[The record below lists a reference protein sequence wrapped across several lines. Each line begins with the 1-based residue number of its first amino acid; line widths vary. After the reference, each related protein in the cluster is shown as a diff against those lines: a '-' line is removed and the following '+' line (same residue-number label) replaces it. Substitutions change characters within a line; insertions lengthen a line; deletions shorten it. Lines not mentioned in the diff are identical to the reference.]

1 MTPASPVPPAPPTA
15 TYRIQL
21 HPGHPFAAAEADVP
35 ALAALG
41 VSHLHLSPVLE
52 AVPGSTHGYDVTDPT
67 RVRAELGGD
76 AGLRSLSRAARAHG
90 MGLVVDIVPNHMAA
104 DPVHNQ
110 SLRTV
115 LRDGPHSP
123 YAAWFDIDW
132 AGGGGQLLLPVL
144 GERAGVA
151 AAGMRVE
158 DGELLLP
165 GGLALP
171 LRAGTEGLPL
181 PELLDAQWYRPVWW
195 RLARTELNY
204 RRFFTVNDLIAVRVE
219 DPAVFEA
226 THATVLTLLDEGVV
240 HGLRVDHPDGLTD
253 PGAYLARLRERSGG
267 RWTVVEKIL
276 ADGEPLP
283 PSWPVAGTT
292 GYDALR
298 HVDAVLTDPEGAR
311 TLVEQYRAF
320 ADPEPEEGGEWHATA
335 RRAARQV
342 AGHDLAAEVE
352 TLVRIATRVCASGLG
367 LRDHAPWALRT
378 AVRELLVRVPVYRPY
393 PEQSPAETAAVLT
406 ERAAEE
412 ARAAFDV
419 PEEAHAVD
427 VVRGLA
433 SGTLTG
439 LSDTAGAAAF
449 RARFAQVASALHAK
463 AVEDRAF
470 YRYVPL
476 LSACEVGGDPGGP
489 ALAPEAFHAFCARLQ
504 RDWPETGTVL
514 STHDTK
520 RSADARARIAVLAEF
535 PRLWGEFLT
544 GAVRRAGKDA
554 AAAVGLPFTWAA
566 WQTACALLPEDGT
579 PPSESAG
586 SYTDRLTGA
595 LLKHAREA
603 GLHTTWTEQD
613 PAYEEAVERYVRE
626 GLTGTAADQLPALAE
641 RLGPHVRARV
651 LAAALLHLTMPGVP
665 DVYQGTERDLRTLMD
680 PDNRRPVPSPDTAL
694 RTLGSGGRPTSLDE
708 EKLALTATALRL
720 RRSRPDLFGA
730 ASDYHPLAARGPA
743 AAHCLAFGRGPGE
756 APQLLT
762 AVTRLPGALHQAGG
776 WQGTTLPL
784 PPGRYTDLLT
794 GADPHHPTSSH
805 EGEAD
810 LTALF
815 AHRPVALLR
824 REEE

>member
-1 MTPASPVPPAPPTA
+1 MTPASPAPPAPPTA

-52 AVPGSTHGYDVTDPT
+52 AVPGSSHGYDVTDPT
-67 RVRAELGGD
+67 RVRAELGGE

-110 SLRTV
+110 ALRTV
-115 LRDGPHSP
+115 LRDGPPSP

-132 AGGGGQLLLPVL
+132 AAGGGQLLLPVL
-144 GERAGVA
+144 GARVGGAGA
-151 AAGMRVE
+151 APRVE
-158 DGELLLP
+158 DGELRLP
-165 GGLALP
+165 GGLTLP
-171 LRAGTEGLPL
+171 LRAGTAGLPL
-181 PELLDAQWYRPVWW
+181 AELLDAQWYRPVWW

-219 DPAVFEA
+219 DPAVFDA
-226 THATVLTLLDEGVV
+226 THATVLALLDEGVV

-253 PGAYLARLRERSGG
+253 PGGYLARLHERAGG

-311 TLVEQYRAF
+311 SLLEQYRAF
-320 ADPEPEEGGEWHATA
+320 ADPEPEEGGEWQATA
-335 RRAARQV
+335 RRAARQI

-352 TLVRIATRVCASGLG
+352 TLTRTATRVCAADLH
-367 LRDHAPWALRT
+367 LRDHAPWALRA

-393 PEQSPAETAAVLT
+393 PEQTPAETAAVLT

-427 VVRGLA
+427 VVRRLA
-433 SGTLTG
+433 AGTLTG
-439 LSDTAGAAAF
+439 LSDPAGAAAF

-476 LSACEVGGDPGGP
+476 LSACEVGGDPGTP
-489 ALAPEAFHAFCARLQ
+489 ALPPEAFHAFCARLQ

-535 PRLWGEFLT
+535 PRVWGEFLT

-554 AAAVGLPFTWAA
+554 AAAVGMPFTWAA
-566 WQTACALLPEDGT
+566 WQTVCALLPDDGT
-579 PPSESAG
+579 PPSEGAVP
-586 SYTDRLTGA
+586 YADRLAGA

-603 GLHTTWTEQD
+603 ALHTTWTEQD

-626 GLTGTAADQLPALAE
+626 GLTGAAADQLPALAE
-641 RLGPHVRARV
+641 RLGPYVRAHV
-651 LAAALLHLTMPGVP
+651 LGAALLHLTMPGVP
-665 DVYQGTERDLRTLMD
+665 DVYQGTERDRRTLMD
-680 PDNRRPVPSPDTAL
+680 PDNRAPVPAPGGTLHAL
-694 RTLGSGGRPTSLDE
+694 DAQGRATGLDE

-720 RRSRPDLFGA
+720 RRRRPGLFGA
-730 ASDYHPLAARGPA
+730 ASGYHALAARGPA

-756 APQLLT
+756 APPLVT

-776 WQGTTLPL
+776 WHDTALPL
-784 PPGRYTDLLT
+784 PPGRYVDLLT
-794 GADPHHPTSSH
+794 DARPHQGPRY
-805 EGEAD
+805 EGEAA
-810 LTALF
+810 LATLF
-815 AHRPVALLR
+815 ARRPVALLHR
-824 REEE
+824 QEE